1 MPIQAKNKTNTV
13 KITYGEKEYKACDL
27 QNETIGYATIKR
39 RIQTN
44 TEEDKL
50 LTNLTTN
57 NHSGKIGVC
66 RTSNGMKW
74 RAYITINKKVMHLGT
89 FDLLEDAI
97 KTREEAEKKYYSDN
111 NCTGNIVKRVIA

>member
-1 MPIQAKNKTNTV
+1 MADKTDTI
-13 KITYGEKEYKACDL
+13 KTRLAFDGEKEYKACDL

-97 KTREEAEKKYYSDN
+97 KTREEAEKKYYSN
-111 NCTGNIVKRVIA
+111 NNSDI